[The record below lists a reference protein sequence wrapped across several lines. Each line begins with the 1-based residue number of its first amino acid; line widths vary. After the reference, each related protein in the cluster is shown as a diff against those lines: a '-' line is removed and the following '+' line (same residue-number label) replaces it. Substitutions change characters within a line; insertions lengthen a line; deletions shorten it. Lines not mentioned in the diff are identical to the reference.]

1 MPLPVLEASTAGS
14 ADRADGPCSVQ
25 DGKGTDGKGDG
36 RKRGRTEKGMD
47 GKGTD
52 GKGRWVHLRETK
64 LVPAPEAVKTEAV
77 GFLLGWFSLSRNQ

>member
-1 MPLPVLEASTAGS
+1 MLCTG
-14 ADRADGPCSVQ
+14 RKGDGRK
-25 DGKGTDGKGDG
+25 GGRTEKGTDGKGDG
-36 RKRGRTEKGMD
+36 RKGDGRKRGRTD